1 MHQKKIEC
9 GFHLEI
15 KNKRMTT
22 DQLKDHVRNS
32 MQHYYN
38 KEQVIE
44 LINKLNNES
53 KRQSMATVLQLF

>member
-1 MHQKKIEC
+1 
-9 GFHLEI
+9 
-15 KNKRMTT
+15 MTT

-32 MQHYYN
+32 TQHYYN

-53 KRQSMATVLQLF
+53 KRQGMATILKLF

>member
-1 MHQKKIEC
+1 MKVLNTTKTYFKEV
-9 GFHLEI
+9 
-15 KNKRMTT
+15 NMTT
-22 DQLKDHVRNS
+22 DQLKDYVRNS

-53 KRQSMATVLQLF
+53 KGKGMATVRKLF

>member
-1 MHQKKIEC
+1 MRQKKIEC
-9 GFHLEI
+9 GFYLGI

-22 DQLKDHVRNS
+22 EELKDHVRNS

-44 LINKLNNES
+44 LINKLNNEG
-53 KRQSMATVLQLF
+53 KRQGMATVLELF

>member
-1 MHQKKIEC
+1 MRQRKIEC
-9 GFHLEI
+9 GFYLGI

-53 KRQSMATVLQLF
+53 KGKSMATVLELF

>member
-1 MHQKKIEC
+1 MKA
-9 GFHLEI
+9 
-15 KNKRMTT
+15 MTI

-44 LINKLNNES
+44 LLNKLNNES
-53 KRQSMATVLQLF
+53 KRQSVATVLELF

>member
-1 MHQKKIEC
+1 MDTTAVYLKEV
-9 GFHLEI
+9 
-15 KNKRMTT
+15 NMTA

-44 LINKLNNES
+44 LLNKLKDES
-53 KRQSMATVLQLF
+53 KRKGMATILELF

>member
-1 MHQKKIEC
+1 
-9 GFHLEI
+9 
-15 KNKRMTT
+15 MTT
-22 DQLKDHVRNS
+22 EQLKDHVRNS

-53 KRQSMATVLQLF
+53 KGKGMAAVLELF